1 MPQDLVSIII
11 PNFNNECYIA
21 AALDSILAQSYAH
34 WEALV
39 VDDGSSDG
47 SRAIIEAYASKDSR
61 ITPIFFT
68 HNQGVSAARNYAL
81 SQAKGRFIAF
91 LDADDVWEAHK
102 LEVQV
107 RTMLEQD
114 AALSYGGYRVID
126 ESGAVLGGFLPR
138 ATITYNDMLKT
149 CQIGNSTAMYDRD
162 KVGTPHAGTIRHDY
176 ELWLSI
182 LRDHRA
188 YIAPPPPTGFR
199 RPRF

>member
-1 MPQDLVSIII
+1 MHNLVSIII
-11 PNFNNECYIA
+11 PNFNNERYIA
-21 AALDSILAQSYAH
+21 AALDSVLAQSYAH
-34 WEALV
+34 WEALI
-39 VDDGSSDG
+39 VDDGSKDS
-47 SRAIIEAYASKDSR
+47 SQSIIAAYAHKDSR
-61 ITPIFFT
+61 IKPTFFPR
-68 HNQGVSAARNYAL
+68 NQGVSAARNHAL

-114 AALSYGGYRVID
+114 AALSYGGYRVI
-126 ESGAVLGGFLPR
+126 EASGAMLGGFLPC

-162 KVGTPHAGTIRHDY
+162 KVGTPQAGTIRHDY

-188 YIAPPPPTGFR
+188 YIAPPPTGFR